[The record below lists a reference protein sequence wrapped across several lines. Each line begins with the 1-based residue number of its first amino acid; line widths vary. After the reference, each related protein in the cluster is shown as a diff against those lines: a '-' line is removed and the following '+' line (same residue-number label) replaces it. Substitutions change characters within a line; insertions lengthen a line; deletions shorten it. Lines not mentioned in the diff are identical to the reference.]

1 MTGRVQHLV
10 QHSRTYLFR
19 RRLPEPLARLMGR
32 THIKRSLRTQDRR
45 QAIRLAREASARV
58 ERLRAEV
65 EQAIDRSR
73 VPDRRELPRARKQKG
88 GVRMRRIAVLA
99 AALSVAIASTATAQM
114 TLLSHSGIFRDNSVA
129 TVVAPFGR
137 DVQYVD
143 GGTSARM
150 LGTLRAQRT
159 DPQVDVVIMDVTT
172 AAIACQEGLV
182 ERLDAAEFPVLAE
195 LDALARDA
203 GGACGPA
210 VTYDHFVLVYDTRH
224 VSPPPQG
231 FAALWDPQHRGR
243 IAVSAPPNI
252 QGLALTAILAH
263 STNGDW
269 RNASE
274 AFARLRALAPAVR
287 TFDPNPDGYTLILN
301 DQVRFAT
308 GWNARAQLYHD
319 QSQGRI
325 GVVLPAEGTVFRI
338 STIDIVANA
347 KNRARAAAFVRRA
360 LSAPAQAAFTER
372 MFDGPTNTRAV
383 VSPAAI
389 ARTALAPEARGRV
402 IPLDGMQM
410 VGVRDSWN
418 QRWRREVIAASGR

>member
-1 MTGRVQHLV
+1 MH
-10 QHSRTYLFR
+10 
-19 RRLPEPLARLMGR
+19 
-32 THIKRSLRTQDRR
+32 
-45 QAIRLAREASARV
+45 
-58 ERLRAEV
+58 
-65 EQAIDRSR
+65 
-73 VPDRRELPRARKQKG
+73 
-88 GVRMRRIAVLA
+88 RIALLA
-99 AALSVAIASTATAQM
+99 AVLSLGLAGQAQAQM
-114 TLLSHSGIFRDNSVA
+114 TLMAYSGIFRDNYVA

-143 GGTSARM
+143 GGTSAQM
-150 LGTLRAQRT
+150 LGTLRAQRG

-182 ERLDAAEFPVLAE
+182 ERLDPAEFPVFAE
-195 LDALARDA
+195 LDGLARDA
-203 GGACGPA
+203 GGVCGPA
-210 VTYDHFVLVYDTRH
+210 VTYDHLVLVYDTRH
-224 VSPPPQG
+224 VSPAPQG

-243 IAVSAPPNI
+243 IALSAPPNI

-263 STNGDW
+263 STTGDW

-274 AFARLRALAPAVR
+274 AFARLRALAPAVQ

-325 GVVLPAEGTVFRI
+325 GVVLPAEGTVFQI
-338 STIDIVANA
+338 NTINIVARA
-347 KNRARAAAFVRRA
+347 KNRARAAAFVTHA

-372 MFDGPTNTRAV
+372 MFYGPTNSRVAV
-383 VSPAAI
+383 SEAAL
-389 ARTALAPEARGRV
+389 ARTALAPEARARV
-402 IPLDGMQM
+402 IPLDWMQM
-410 VGVRDSWN
+410 VSLRDAWN